1 MNIRKMW
8 SVVPLVFAMILGF
21 SPRLTAQES
30 AAKGTIN
37 GTIVDSSGGSIAG
50 AAVSVTGAQGSQSY
64 PTNNAGTFIAGDL
77 IPGSYM
83 VRVEVKGFKVSEVS
97 GITVNVG
104 SITAIRVVMEPGT
117 LTQTVEVV
125 GSGVTV
131 DTTSTA
137 VASNLNDE
145 FYQKLPVQ
153 RGVAGLFYLAP
164 GVVSGGGTGSA
175 NPSIGGATGLENLYV
190 ADGVSITDTAFGGL
204 GLYSRVYGSVGTGIN
219 LSFIK
224 EVQVKTGAFQPQ
236 YGGAT
241 GGVVQIVTKSGG
253 HDYHGAVAA
262 YWQPQEFEAKR
273 VNPDDFD
280 LANPFGKVNHVS
292 AYDFSGEIG
301 GSIPGLRDKLFF
313 FGSVDPT
320 NNLTYQIAPPTTGL
334 FELGQLQGNTW
345 VYNYAGKL
353 TFKINDKNTLE
364 GSVFGDPSYSNHFPW
379 VRLNEGVVGIP
390 NTTQFSKLTY
400 GNRDVVA
407 RYNGTLSPTWIL
419 NVSVAWQ
426 HNKFTENGY
435 DNTSSEIIDQTQ
447 IGGLPGQAGQFI
459 PEGRGFV
466 ENTRDESYAL
476 NVNTTK
482 IVNFWGQ
489 HSLDIG
495 YAYVRGY
502 YDGGRSFSGPAVPAP
517 ITNAAG
523 DSLCPSVA
531 GGQCAWADLTANYE
545 WYLRLAPATCTA
557 CPLMT
562 VPGFA
567 TQKPVYLRML
577 RSEFGLGPDG
587 FKNFDTHS
595 REHVA
600 YINDAWT
607 INKYVTLNAGIRWQ
621 QERMVGQDAQY
632 TFTDDWSP
640 RIGVNVDPIGD
651 RKNNIFF
658 NFGRYSYNLPL
669 DLAERSLTNEL
680 DLSGFRLIP
689 DFTTNAAGQREVT
702 INANGSVTPV
712 IDPAHV
718 VNGLTGGFPTNFPA
732 SSAGGN
738 LEFIHSGTHLTYE
751 DEYVFG
757 AEHQFSHGVVATA
770 RYIHR
775 SLRRIVEDTGGI
787 APEANN
793 GGITQFFSITNPS
806 KSLDIFTN
814 PVQHDFVA
822 TTDPVTGK
830 VNNAPA
836 SCGGANAQFIAFP
849 ITNSFGAPITDS
861 QGNTA
866 ACFAQGV
873 DAGGGAYGPAGT
885 IVPVGVNGCPATG
898 SCTPAGSPVSDGIP
912 DGFSDPIHKYWA
924 VEFEVNKSFSHNWQ
938 LRANYRVAKLF
949 GNFEGAFRNDNGQSD
964 PGISSL
970 FDFTPGQFGQ
980 LGDQFL
986 PGVLNTDRQQVANGY
1001 FTYVFDHGKLR
1012 NLVLGTGIRV
1022 QTGTPINELA
1032 AHPVYQNPG
1041 EVPIGGRGSEGR
1053 TPTTGQVDLHAEYS
1067 INVKERAHL
1076 RFGVDMFNITNT
1088 KRIEF
1093 INQNIDLGFGTTN
1106 LDFLKPTNEA
1116 VRGDGIQ
1123 APFNARLFAR
1133 FEF

>member
-1 MNIRKMW
+1 MNIRKLW
-8 SVVPLVFAMILGF
+8 FVVPLILATILGL
-21 SPRLTAQES
+21 SPRLAAQES

-50 AAVSVTGAQGSQSY
+50 ASIRVEGAQGKQNY
-64 PTNNAGTFIAGDL
+64 TTNNAGTFIAGDL
-77 IPGSYM
+77 IPGTYT
-83 VRVEVKGFKVSEVS
+83 VRAEVKGFKVSEVS

-117 LTQTVEVV
+117 VTQTVEVV
-125 GSGVTV
+125 SSAVTI

-137 VASNLNDE
+137 VASNLNDD

-153 RGVAGLFYLAP
+153 RNVSGLFYLAP
-164 GVVSGGGTGSA
+164 GVVSGGGTGAA

-262 YWQPQEFEAKR
+262 YWQPQEFEATR
-273 VNPDDFD
+273 RNPDDFG
-280 LANPFGKVNHVS
+280 LANPFGKVIHNA

-301 GSIPGLRDKLFF
+301 GSIPPLRDKLFF

-334 FELGQLQGNTW
+334 FDLGKLRGNTW

-353 TFKINDKNTLE
+353 TFKINDKNTIE
-364 GSVFGDPSYSNHFPW
+364 GSVFGDPSYSNTFPW

-419 NVSVAWQ
+419 NISLAWQ
-426 HNKFTENGY
+426 HNKFTEGGY

-459 PEGRGFV
+459 PQGRGFV

-476 NVNTTK
+476 NINTTK
-482 IVNFWGQ
+482 IFNTRWGQ
-489 HSLDIG
+489 HSIDLG

-502 YDGGRSFSGPAVPAP
+502 YDGARSYSGPAVPAP
-517 ITNAAG
+517 ITNAEG

-531 GGQCAWADLTANYE
+531 GGQCAWANLIANYE
-545 WYLRLAPATCTA
+545 WYLRLAPGTCTA
-557 CPLMT
+557 CPVMPI
-562 VPGFA
+562 PGFA
-567 TQKPVYLRML
+567 TPQPVYLRML
-577 RSEFGLGPDG
+577 RSEFNLFPDG
-587 FKNFDTHS
+587 FQHFDTHS
-595 REHVA
+595 RGHVA

-607 INKYVTLNAGIRWQ
+607 INKYVTINAGIRWQ
-621 QERMVGQDAQY
+621 QERMVGQNAQY
-632 TFTDDWSP
+632 TFADDWSP
-640 RIGVNVDPIGD
+640 RIGVDIDPVGD
-651 RKNNIFF
+651 RKNKIFF

-689 DFTTNAAGQREVT
+689 AFTTVGGQREVT

-712 IDPAHV
+712 IDSDHV
-718 VNGLTGGFPTNFPA
+718 INFLPGGFPTNGPS

-738 LEFIHSGTHLTYE
+738 LEFIHSGTHLSYE

-757 AEHQFSHGVVATA
+757 AEHQFSHGVVLTA
-770 RYIHR
+770 RYMHR

-787 APEANN
+787 APEASE
-793 GGITQFFSITNPS
+793 GGVTQLFSITNPS

-814 PVQHDFVA
+814 PIQTDFVA
-822 TTDPVTGK
+822 TTDAKGK
-830 VNNAPA
+830 VNNVPS
-836 SCGGANAQFIAFP
+836 SCDPSLVAFP

-866 ACFAQGV
+866 ACFA
-873 DAGGGAYGPAGT
+873 DN
-885 IVPVGVNGCPATG
+885 GVNGQ
-898 SCTPAGSPVSDGIP
+898 PAGSVISDGIP
-912 DGFSDPIHKYWA
+912 DGFTDPIHRYWA
-924 VEFEVNKSFSHNWQ
+924 VEFEANKSFSHNWQ
-938 LRANYRVAKLF
+938 LRANYRIAKLF

-1001 FTYVFDHGKLR
+1001 FTYVFDRGALK
-1012 NLVLGTGIRV
+1012 NLVLGTGVRI

-1032 AHPVYQNPG
+1032 AHPVYLNAG

-1053 TPTTGQVDLHAEYS
+1053 TPTTGSVDLHAEYS
-1067 INVKERAHL
+1067 LNLGERAHL
-1076 RFGVDMFNITNT
+1076 RFGVDMFNIANT
-1088 KRIEF
+1088 KRIAF
-1093 INQNIDLGFGTTN
+1093 VNQDIDLGFGTTN

-1123 APFNARLFAR
+1123 SPFNARIFAR